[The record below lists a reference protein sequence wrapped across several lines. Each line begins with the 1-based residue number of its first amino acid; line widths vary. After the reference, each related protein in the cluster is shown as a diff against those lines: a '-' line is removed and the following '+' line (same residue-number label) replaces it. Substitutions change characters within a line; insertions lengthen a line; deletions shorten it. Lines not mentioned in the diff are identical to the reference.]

1 MIGDASHRLR
11 MPHRVRDTR
20 TSVSFDLTQPPFAR
34 PIMHAPLLSVS
45 RLALGPDGAIEGYAS
60 LFGEVDAA
68 RDMVMPGA
76 FAQTLKARGLRKI
89 PMLFQHDPSEPV
101 GVWLELAEDFRGL
114 KARGRLIPDVVRA
127 RELLSL
133 LKAGAID
140 GLSIGYRTVRG
151 QIDPKT
157 RVRRLYQVD
166 LWEISIVTFPLLNG
180 ARVSAVKQAA
190 KVSRLREAAEAEW
203 RAMLAG
209 EDVSA
214 PRAPRVPLAS
224 RLRERDG
231 RRNALRGVAR
241 GAAFR

>member
-1 MIGDASHRLR
+1 
-11 MPHRVRDTR
+11 
-20 TSVSFDLTQPPFAR
+20 
-34 PIMHAPLLSVS
+34 MHAPLPPIS
-45 RLALGPDGAIEGYAS
+45 RLALFPDGAIEGYAS
-60 LFGEVDAA
+60 LFGEVDQA

-76 FAQTLKARGLRKI
+76 FTQTLKQRGLRKI

-101 GVWLELAEDFRGL
+101 GVWLELKEDFRGL
-114 KARGRLIPDVVRA
+114 LARGRLIPDVLRA

-133 LKAGAID
+133 LKAGAVD

-180 ARVSAVKQAA
+180 ARVSAVKQSP
-190 KVSRLREAAEAEW
+190 KVSRLREQAECEW

-209 EDVSA
+209 RDLAEC
-214 PRAPRVPLAS
+214 RAPRVPVAS

-231 RRNALRGVAR
+231 RRTALRGVAR
-241 GAAFR
+241 GLAASSRHGRA